1 MSSQAINVEAVIVF
15 DEGKIDR
22 ELQYPEFEAIMDGF
36 VPIPEFAHRQMSAV
50 YLRINPSLRITAC
63 VFFLAEFEAGGMIAK
78 RWNVPLQAL
87 ADNAARG
94 PDLGAGPIAL
104 ACYSQCPIDWQKTKL
119 WDPVMEPGR
128 NSFVLMKK
136 AIAANRLG
144 LVFPRSEREAETES
158 APDQQNLRANLEREF
173 ATTMRT
179 RLAHTLKEQRLRINT
194 LKNRMALKL
203 DGLKREHQIRL
214 DNYQQR
220 LDHADEAVKHASSRI
235 QELEHELALK
245 DGKIEGLREYYE
257 HKLRALQQDGG
268 AEIEALEAGFAE
280 QLQAKLEESTEHMQ
294 QLLDMR
300 EMELFYRQQQ
310 EESLREELAVLQR
323 ERDSLLN
330 HGAVQLLAPMKKAG
344 ISFVVFAPGCG
355 QLTLSADEVPD
366 YMADPVAF
374 AAERTG
380 LSLQSYKLW
389 LDHHHSPYCTAVN
402 SDGEECGQG
411 VKRVLEPA
419 DFHDGESNRCE
430 HHRSQN
436 SNYVAGRS

>member
-1 MSSQAINVEAVIVF
+1 MSNQDINVEAVIVF
-15 DEGKIDR
+15 DDGKIDR

-36 VPIPEFAHRQMSAV
+36 VPIPEFSQRQMSAV
-50 YLRINPSLRITAC
+50 YLRINSSRRITAC
-63 VFFLAEFEAGGMIAK
+63 VFFLADFEAGGMIAK
-78 RWNVPLQAL
+78 RWNIPLQAL

-104 ACYSQCPIDWQKTKL
+104 ACYSQCPMSWQKTKL
-119 WDPVMEPGR
+119 WDPMMEPGR

-136 AIAANRLG
+136 AVAANRLG
-144 LVFPRSEREAETES
+144 LVFPTSEQAPPVDA
-158 APDQQNLRANLEREF
+158 APDQQAMRDNLEREF
-173 ATTMRT
+173 AKTMRT

-203 DGLKREHQIRL
+203 DSLKREHQIRL
-214 DNYQQR
+214 DNNQQR
-220 LDHADEAVKHASSRI
+220 LEQADEAVTHASGRI

-245 DGKIEGLREYYE
+245 DGRIEGLREYYE
-257 HKLRALQQDGG
+257 HKLRAAQQDGG

-280 QLQAKLEESTEHMQ
+280 QLQAKLEESQEHMQ

-310 EESLREELAVLQR
+310 EETLREELALLQR
-323 ERDSLLN
+323 EHESLLT
-330 HGAVQLLAPMKKAG
+330 HGAAQLLAPMKKAG
-344 ISFVVFAPGCG
+344 ISFVAFAPGCG
-355 QLTLSADEVPD
+355 QLTLSADEVPE

-374 AAERTG
+374 AAKQAG

-389 LDHHHSPYCTAVN
+389 LDHHHSPYCTAEN

-411 VKRVLEPA
+411 VKRVLEPT

-430 HHRSQN
+430 HHRQHS
-436 SNYVAGRS
+436 SNCVAGNS